1 MKKPIIIVT
10 LAAAGA
16 FLLAGCGSLKVDSNT
31 ISVQKN
37 GKIMEGLVEDFS
49 KEYYDEEELK
59 AYIDQSVEDY
69 AAENEKGDVKVS
81 GYKVEDQKAYLTLK
95 YKNTDSY
102 GKFNGVDIFN
112 GTIVKAQAEGYDFD
126 ASFTKVEDGEA
137 KGSADTKEVTSDDKL
152 NVLILREN
160 MNIIVPGTIQYV
172 SADGV
177 KVTAKDTV
185 EIEQKSDTAVAPV
198 VYVIY
203 K

>member
-1 MKKPIIIVT
+1 MKKPIIFVT
-10 LAAAGA
+10 LAAAGVS
-16 FLLAGCGSLKVDSNT
+16 LMAGCGSLKVDSNT

-37 GKIMEGLVEDFS
+37 GKIVEGIVEDFS
-49 KEYYDEEELK
+49 KDYYDEDELK
-59 AYIDQSVEDY
+59 TYIDQAVDDY
-69 AAENEKGDVKVS
+69 AAENKKGDVKVS

-112 GTIVKAQAEGYDFD
+112 GTIVQAQAEGYDFD
-126 ASFTKVEDGEA
+126 TSFVKVEDGRE
-137 KGSADTKEVTSDDKL
+137 KGGADAKEVISEDKL

-172 SADGV
+172 SEDGV

-185 EIEQKSDTAVAPV
+185 SVEQNGDTAVAPV